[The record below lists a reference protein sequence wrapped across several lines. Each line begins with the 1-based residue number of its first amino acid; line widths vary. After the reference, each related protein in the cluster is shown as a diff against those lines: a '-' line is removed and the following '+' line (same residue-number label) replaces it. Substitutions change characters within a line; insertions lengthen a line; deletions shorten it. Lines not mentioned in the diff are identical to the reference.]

1 MTIVEFTEVLL
12 LAVALSMDAFAVSM
26 CKGLAM
32 KKATYRQGLVCGVWF
47 GGFQAIMPI
56 GGFFLGTWF
65 AGAIEA
71 FDHWIAFGL
80 LALIGAN
87 MLKEALSKGCDCEEH
102 TDDMGFKTMFVMAVA
117 TSIDA
122 MAAGISMAMDKVNI
136 WLAATL
142 IGVIT
147 CGLCTVGVKIGN
159 AVGCKYEKKAQLAG
173 GIVLILLGVKILL
186 EHLGL
191 LPW

>member
-1 MTIVEFTEVLL
+1 MNLLEFSEVLL

-32 KKATYRQGLVCGVWF
+32 KKATYRQGLVCGLWF

-65 AGAIEA
+65 AGIIEA
-71 FDHWIAFGL
+71 FDHGVAFGL
-80 LALIGAN
+80 LALIGGN
-87 MLKEALSKGCDCEEH
+87 MLKEALSHGCDCEEH
-102 TDDMGFKTMFVMAVA
+102 TDDMSVRTMFVMAVA

-122 MAAGISMAMDKVNI
+122 MAAGISMAVGKVNI
-136 WLAATL
+136 WLAASL